1 MERDSAPLQSVFIR
15 QTTALPSP
23 DKGCRWN
30 TSIGRAMFLTVTART
45 TIDRRTIRSRPDHQH
60 EEADASEANNASRVG
75 LFVEIGGQI
84 VGANS
89 LRCLLTA
96 FHANDR
102 QRDFPDQ
109 DLAQKF
115 LDGEVTEI
123 IAAHPLDRD
132 RSERA
137 LLAISAPAQQFP
149 VA

>member
-1 MERDSAPLQSVFIR
+1 
-15 QTTALPSP
+15 
-23 DKGCRWN
+23 
-30 TSIGRAMFLTVTART
+30 
-45 TIDRRTIRSRPDHQH
+45 
-60 EEADASEANNASRVG
+60 

-96 FHANDR
+96 FHANDQ

-123 IAAHPLDRD
+123 IAAPPLDRD
-132 RSERA
+132 RSE
-137 LLAISAPAQQFP
+137 PAGYSTSYPFRRSSR
-149 VA
+149 